1 MEQIETVIID
11 FEPKIVKKEEFL
23 KYWTKQDID
32 TILEGFSLVQE
43 ARCTLRDLQNSPN
56 SEYLRTKAK
65 QNIMVLIGGGLKAV
79 CGAAYDLL
87 EDLAAILL
95 VNIEGLN
102 GLDFKP
108 YIEVLNELSQGFRKI
123 IKEKYL
129 DL

>member
-1 MEQIETVIID
+1 MEQTETVVID

-23 KYWTKQDID
+23 KYWTRQDID
-32 TILEGFSLVQE
+32 TVLECFSLVQE
-43 ARCTLRDLQNSPN
+43 AKGTLRDLQNSPN
-56 SEYLRTKAK
+56 SEYLQSKAK

-79 CGAAYDLL
+79 CGTAYDLL
-87 EDLAAILL
+87 EDLATKLL
-95 VNIEGLN
+95 VNVESLN

-123 IKEKYL
+123 IKGKYL